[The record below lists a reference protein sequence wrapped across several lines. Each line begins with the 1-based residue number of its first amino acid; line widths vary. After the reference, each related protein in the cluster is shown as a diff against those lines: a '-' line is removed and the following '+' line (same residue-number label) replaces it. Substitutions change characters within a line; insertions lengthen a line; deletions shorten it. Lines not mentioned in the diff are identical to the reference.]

1 MTSGLVGRPT
11 PRAPGHEGWSA
22 VRVLIAALTL
32 LLLFLPL
39 IMVVLLSF
47 NSSRF
52 GTLPFHGT
60 THWYQVLSH
69 DSALVDATW
78 LTVKLSFFVTV
89 TTVVL
94 GTAAAIWLGRYA
106 GRFGAAVLNVI
117 MVAAVTV
124 PWLILGIAMLIV
136 ANSAGLGRSYLS
148 MYLGLV
154 ATTLPYVVFIV
165 VARLRTLDADLE
177 NAASSLGASS
187 LRSYATVTIPLLA
200 PAIIGG
206 GLLSFMI
213 SFNNFLIQYFL
224 APFGVQTLPLE
235 IYSLIRA
242 GYEPDVNAL
251 ATVIVAIT
259 LLIVAAL
266 LRFGVRMTSLVSNR

>member
-1 MTSGLVGRPT
+1 MKAVSTRRST
-11 PRAPGHEGWSA
+11 PSAPGHEGWSA
-22 VRVLIAALTL
+22 ARIAIATFTL

-39 IMVVLLSF
+39 IMVILLSF

-60 THWYQVLSH
+60 THWYQVLGH
-69 DSALVDATW
+69 DSALIDATW
-78 LTVKLSFFVTV
+78 LTVKLSLLVTV

-94 GTAAAIWLGRYA
+94 GTAAAVWLGRYA
-106 GRFGAAVLNVI
+106 GRIGSAVLNVM

-136 ANSAGLGRSYLS
+136 ANSAGFGRSYLS

-165 VARLRTLDADLE
+165 AARLRTLDADLE
-177 NAASSLGASS
+177 NAASSLGASAV
-187 LRSYATVTIPLLA
+187 RSYATVTIPLLA

-235 IYSLIRA
+235 IYSLIRV

-251 ATVIVAIT
+251 ATAIVAIT
-259 LLIVAAL
+259 LLIVAVL

>member
-1 MTSGLVGRPT
+1 MKAASARRST
-11 PRAPGHEGWSA
+11 PAAPGHERWSPA
-22 VRVLIAALTL
+22 RIAIATFTL

-39 IMVVLLSF
+39 IMVILLSF

-60 THWYQVLSH
+60 THWYQVLGH
-69 DSALVDATW
+69 DSALIDATW
-78 LTVKLSFFVTV
+78 LTVKLSLLVTA

-94 GTAAAIWLGRYA
+94 GTAAAVWLGRYA
-106 GRFGAAVLNVI
+106 GRIGSAVLNMM

-136 ANSAGLGRSYLS
+136 ANSAGFGRSYLS

-165 VARLRTLDADLE
+165 AARLRTLDADLE
-177 NAASSLGASS
+177 NAASSLGASAF
-187 LRSYATVTIPLLA
+187 RSYATVTIPLLA

-235 IYSLIRA
+235 IYSLIRV

-251 ATVIVAIT
+251 ATAIVAIT
-259 LLIVAAL
+259 LLIVAVL

>member
-106 GRFGAAVLNVI
+106 GRFGAAILNVI